1 MDLLLIPLCEYMAI
15 FPPSSDP
22 QKFVTALNVPALA
35 SVIKKG
41 IHVSRSLSTPIILFP
56 WVMLTFTRSLFIR
69 LSKLLFEGREKIN

>member
-22 QKFVTALNVPALA
+22 QKFVTALNVPDLG

-41 IHVSRSLSTPIILFP
+41 IHVSRSLSTPIILLLP

-69 LSKLLFEGREKIN
+69 LSKLLFEF